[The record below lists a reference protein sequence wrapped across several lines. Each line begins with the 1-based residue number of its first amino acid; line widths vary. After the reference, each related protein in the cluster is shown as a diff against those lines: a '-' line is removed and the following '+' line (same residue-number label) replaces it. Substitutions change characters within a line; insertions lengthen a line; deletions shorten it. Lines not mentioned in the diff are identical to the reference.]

1 MRRAIFV
8 VMPRF
13 RPDIAA
19 MSPYKVGRQMA
30 DVAREHGLDPAEIV
44 KLTANEG
51 PEGPFPGVVDAVT
64 AVLADS
70 NRYPDNDCWDLGHR
84 LAEELGVDYSN
95 LMFGAGS
102 VALLVEIGLAMGG
115 PATNV
120 VYGWPSFIM
129 YRFAALWA
137 GSESREVPLSDD
149 HALDLDAMR
158 ATIDDG
164 TRVVIV
170 CNPNNPTG
178 TITPAEEI
186 EAFIEDVPEDV
197 LVVVDEAYHEFVTDS
212 RYRTEIPLAVERPNV
227 VVLRTFSKIYALA
240 AHRVGYAVGRADLI
254 ADLRKAQAPLTV
266 SKVAQ
271 VAATAS
277 LGQPEEL
284 DRRRSLNEARRH
296 HVVGALAERDL
307 EAVESHTNFVYF
319 YLGDDTEEVI
329 EDMTRM
335 GVLIRPMSQG
345 WARVTIGD
353 EDENRRFIEA
363 LDSALSDR

>member
-1 MRRAIFV
+1 
-8 VMPRF
+8 MPRF

-30 DVAREHGLDPAEIV
+30 DVAREHGLDPSEIV

-51 PEGPFPGVVDAVT
+51 PDGPFPGVVDAVT

-84 LAEELGVDYSN
+84 LADELGVEFSN
-95 LMFGAGS
+95 LLFGAGS

-115 PATNV
+115 PGTNI

-137 GSESREVPLSDD
+137 GSQSREVSLGDD
-149 HALDLDAMR
+149 HSLDLDAMR
-158 ATIDDG
+158 QAIDDG

-178 TITPAEEI
+178 TIKPADEV
-186 EAFIEDVPEDV
+186 EAFIDDVPGDV
-197 LVVVDEAYHEFVTDS
+197 LVVVDEAYHEFVTDP
-212 RYRTEIPLAVERPNV
+212 RYRTEIPLAIERPNV

-254 ADLRKAQAPLTV
+254 TELRKAQAPLTV

-271 VAATAS
+271 VAASAT

-284 DRRRSLNEARRH
+284 ARRRDLNEARRH
-296 HVVGALAERDL
+296 HVVGALSERGLD
-307 EAVESHTNFVYF
+307 AAESHTNFVYF
-319 YLGDDTEEVI
+319 YLGDDTDELVEE
-329 EDMTRM
+329 MTTR
-335 GVLIRPMSQG
+335 GVLIRPMSGG
-345 WARVTIGD
+345 WVRATIGN
-353 EDENRRFIEA
+353 EQENRRFLEA
-363 LDSALSDR
+363 LDSALSGR